1 MKINKLKAFFI
12 IVFIAILIPLSA
24 INQPI
29 INSSALIPP
38 IEIYPPKKSPES
50 FGFDYHNTC
59 GEGKSTLL
67 FATKESSYHIIF
79 TNETSTTLA
88 TFDQDLYKTSEVS
101 LIETPCQDAYII
113 ENKIYLIDNQNLY
126 IIDENQTHTETLPI
140 KNAYKIEYIND
151 ELIVFCKGEFFVSH
165 FDYGKIISCEYI
177 FLNNFDQYYIF
188 ENNNEILITD
198 FTKKL
203 YFETTDFINAKVINS
218 SLYFAVKNETEVV
231 ITKLEN
237 FAISHTTII
246 SADAEFIDFA
256 PQDTGIDI
264 FVTTDKT
271 YRYFI
276 CNHGDIISS
285 SLFSDKRYI
294 DIENNTYANNSYVY
308 ITNKEQKY
316 ALLSDFYKN
325 KHYILDNIIFLEF
338 PEKLVNC
345 EKSNIYIAKLKNL

>member
-29 INSSALIPP
+29 INSSALITP

-67 FATKESSYHIIF
+67 FATKESNYHVIF

-88 TFDQDLYKTSEVS
+88 TFDQDLYKTSEVL
-101 LIETPCQDAYII
+101 LIETTCQDAYII

-126 IIDENQTHTETLPI
+126 IIDESQTHTKTLPI

-177 FLNNFDQYYIF
+177 FLNNFGQYYIF

-203 YFETTDFINAKVINS
+203 YFETTNFINAKVINS

-231 ITKLEN
+231 ITKLED

-294 DIENNTYANNSYVY
+294 DIVNTTYTNNSYVY

-316 ALLSDFYKN
+316 ALLSDFYEN

-345 EKSNIYIAKLKNL
+345 EKSNIYIAKLKSL